1 MLFIYLIIRIWP
13 ISHYCCALSCYRGLS
28 SDVSAAVLV
37 IQNNEMAALLVFQT
51 NPERVELFYS
61 VNACFFSITLHRCW
75 PREWK
80 RSVQEEWLQKREF
93 LHETGSSTLALPCQW
108 INFLARQ
115 PKLSVENEIAFTE
128 AHAGLHVTSGRP
140 CWWSRTKPFLSSGN

>member
-13 ISHYCCALSCYRGLS
+13 ISHYCCALSSHKALLN
-28 SDVSAAVLV
+28 DVSAAMFGDPKQWNGGVV
-37 IQNNEMAALLVFQT
+37 GVPNKSWESRTLLFCK
-51 NPERVELFYS
+51 RLL
-61 VNACFFSITLHRCW
+61 FSITLHRCW

-80 RSVQEEWLQKREF
+80 RSVQEEWSQKREF
-93 LHETGSSTLALPCQW
+93 LHETGSNTLALPCQW